1 MISKLFLTIAINASY
16 YTLLLQYARYTM
28 STLSCQIGHTLKCG
42 VGWYP
47 SLVLFESSNKNDF
60 T

>member
-1 MISKLFLTIAINASY
+1 MISKLFLTIAINASSS
-16 YTLLLQYARYTM
+16 TLLLQYARYTM

-42 VGWYP
+42 VGWHP
-47 SLVLFESSNKNDF
+47 SLVLFESSTKSDF